1 MTDTHAP
8 SHDDLMFDVQYG
20 HWYNLKCERLY
31 RHVDLL
37 LNITQL
43 VGGSGAAL
51 AVVNES
57 PGLLA
62 LVGVALAFA
71 AAVSLLVQPGA
82 KAERHARAKAGYTR
96 LLASGPAMQAAQ
108 LAERLADVR
117 VDAPT
122 GPAALQNPAFNAA
135 LRAAGYKEGFA
146 TVTRFESV
154 VDAIS

>member
-1 MTDTHAP
+1 MTDTQAP

-31 RHVDLL
+31 HHIDLL

-51 AVVNES
+51 AVVNQS

-96 LLASGPAMQAAQ
+96 LLASGLAMLPVQ

-122 GPAALQNPAFNAA
+122 GLSALQNPAFNAA
-135 LRAAGYKEGFA
+135 LRAAGYAEGFA
-146 TVTRFESV
+146 PITRVERA
-154 VDAIS
+154 VDALT